1 MTVLGGSVTETPN
14 TLLGGSATSLLAL
27 MELTWSSLG
36 KLTLLSLG
44 EWLQILGKRL
54 SLVE

>member
-1 MTVLGGSVTETPN
+1 MLGGSVTETPN